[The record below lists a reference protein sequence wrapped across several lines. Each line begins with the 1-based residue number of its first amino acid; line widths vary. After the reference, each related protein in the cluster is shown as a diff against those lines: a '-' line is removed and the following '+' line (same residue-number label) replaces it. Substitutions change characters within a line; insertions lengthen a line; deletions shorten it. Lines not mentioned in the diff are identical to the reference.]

1 MRVNIRQ
8 WAILA
13 LFSVYGC
20 LSALW
25 PYSAYAESGQ
35 ADRSLLQKGLTIYE
49 IDQEL
54 IRIADQEIKL
64 QAQMLR
70 AERQIREA
78 EHSTSEAKIH
88 AAKVVRS
95 YYMGDRDTLW
105 ALLFSVGSFSDAVSV
120 LDYLQMILRN
130 DKQALQRHTDAWQ
143 RLAAVKKELAEA
155 HASLQRTKERYLQQR
170 EQLAALQKEVDDQL
184 ADSKEQAALLQQQM
198 LELNKL
204 WEDKGI
210 PLFKTYFQA
219 LAGAMQQL
227 PELVTSGD
235 GKNKNGNLV
244 MNGVNYTFQMTDGE
258 LNDFLRKKNERFRNL
273 TFHFYPDQVS
283 ASGQEGDIAVMIRG
297 SYEMATLD
305 DGTSKP
311 FIRFRIL
318 EMQFNGFSLP
328 STTVEEFEKS
338 FDLGIYPQ
346 NIASFLQVTGVRLE
360 EGKLSIMLKLA
371 L

>member
-1 MRVNIRQ
+1 MNIRR

-13 LFSVYGC
+13 LFSLYGC
-20 LSALW
+20 LSVLC
-25 PYSAYAESGQ
+25 PYSAFAESGQ

-54 IRIADQEIKL
+54 NRIADQETKL
-64 QAQMLR
+64 QAQLLS
-70 AERQIREA
+70 AEQQIREA

-88 AAKVVRS
+88 AAKVIRS
-95 YYMGDRDTLW
+95 YYMGDRDSLW
-105 ALLFSVGSFSDAVSV
+105 ALLFSIGSFSDAVSV

-143 RLAAVKKELAEA
+143 RLASVKKELAEA

-184 ADSKEQAALLQQQM
+184 ADRQEQAALLQQQM

-219 LAGAMQQL
+219 LASAMQQL
-227 PELVTSGD
+227 PELVASGS
-235 GKNKNGNLV
+235 GQNKNGNLV
-244 MNGVNYTFQMTDGE
+244 MNGVNYTFQMTDSE

-297 SYEMATLD
+297 SYEMAVMD
-305 DGTSKP
+305 DGTGKP

-346 NIASFLQVTGVRLE
+346 NIASFLQVTGVQLE

>member
-1 MRVNIRQ
+1 MNIRQ

-54 IRIADQEIKL
+54 SRIADQEVKL
-64 QAQMLR
+64 QAQMQS
-70 AERQIREA
+70 AEQQIREA

-95 YYMGDRDTLW
+95 YYMGDRDSLW
-105 ALLFSVGSFSDAVSV
+105 VLLFSVGSFSDAVSV

-143 RLAAVKKELAEA
+143 RLTSVKKELADA
-155 HASLQRTKERYLQQR
+155 HTSLQRTKERYLQQR
-170 EQLAALQKEVDDQL
+170 ERLAELQKEVDAQL
-184 ADSKEQAALLQQQM
+184 SDSKEQAALLQQM

-204 WEDKGI
+204 WENKGI

-227 PELVTSGD
+227 PELVTSGG

-244 MNGVNYTFQMTDGE
+244 MNGVNYTFQMTDSE

-297 SYEMATLD
+297 SYEMAVMD
-305 DGTSKP
+305 DGSGKP

-360 EGKLSIMLKLA
+360 EGKLSILLKLA

>member
-54 IRIADQEIKL
+54 SRIADQEIKL
-64 QAQMLR
+64 QAQMQS
-70 AERQIREA
+70 AEQQIREA

-95 YYMGDRDTLW
+95 YYMGDRDSLW
-105 ALLFSVGSFSDAVSV
+105 VLLFSVGSFSDAVSV

-143 RLAAVKKELAEA
+143 RLTSVKKELADA
-155 HASLQRTKERYLQQR
+155 HTSLQRTKERYLQQR
-170 EQLAALQKEVDDQL
+170 ERLAALQKEVDAQL
-184 ADSKEQAALLQQQM
+184 ADSKEQAALLQQM

-204 WEDKGI
+204 WENKGI

-227 PELVTSGD
+227 PELVTSGG

-244 MNGVNYTFQMTDGE
+244 MNGVNYTFQMTDSE
-258 LNDFLRKKNERFRNL
+258 LNDFLRKKNDRFRNL

-297 SYEMATLD
+297 SYEMAVMD
-305 DGTSKP
+305 DGSEKP

-346 NIASFLQVTGVRLE
+346 NIASFLQVTSVRLE
-360 EGKLSIMLKLA
+360 EGKLSILLKLA

>member
-1 MRVNIRQ
+1 MNIRQ

-54 IRIADQEIKL
+54 SRIADQEIKL
-64 QAQMLR
+64 QAQMQS
-70 AERQIREA
+70 AEQQIREA

-95 YYMGDRDTLW
+95 YYMGDRDSLW
-105 ALLFSVGSFSDAVSV
+105 VLLFSVGSFSDAVSV

-143 RLAAVKKELAEA
+143 RLTSVKKELADA
-155 HASLQRTKERYLQQR
+155 HTSLQRTKERYLQQR
-170 EQLAALQKEVDDQL
+170 ERLAALQKEVDAQL
-184 ADSKEQAALLQQQM
+184 ADSKEQAALLQQM

-204 WEDKGI
+204 WENKGI

-227 PELVTSGD
+227 PELVTSGG

-244 MNGVNYTFQMTDGE
+244 MNGVNYTFQMTDSE

-297 SYEMATLD
+297 SYEMAVMD
-305 DGTSKP
+305 DGSGKP

-360 EGKLSIMLKLA
+360 EGKLSILLKLA

>member
-1 MRVNIRQ
+1 MNIRQ

-54 IRIADQEIKL
+54 SRIADQEIKL
-64 QAQMLR
+64 QAQMQS
-70 AERQIREA
+70 AEQQIREA

-95 YYMGDRDTLW
+95 YYMGDRDSLW
-105 ALLFSVGSFSDAVSV
+105 VLLFSVGSFSDAVSV

-143 RLAAVKKELAEA
+143 RLTSVKKELADA
-155 HASLQRTKERYLQQR
+155 HTSLQRTKERYLQQR
-170 EQLAALQKEVDDQL
+170 ERLAALQKEVDAQL
-184 ADSKEQAALLQQQM
+184 ADSKEQAALLQQM

-204 WEDKGI
+204 WENKGI

-227 PELVTSGD
+227 PELVTSGGD
-235 GKNKNGNLV
+235 KNKNGNLV
-244 MNGVNYTFQMTDGE
+244 MNGVNYTFQMTDSE

-297 SYEMATLD
+297 SYEMAVMD
-305 DGTSKP
+305 DGSEKP

-360 EGKLSIMLKLA
+360 EGKLSILLKLA

>member
-1 MRVNIRQ
+1 MNIRQ

-54 IRIADQEIKL
+54 SRIADQEIKL
-64 QAQMLR
+64 QAQMQS
-70 AERQIREA
+70 AEQQIREA

-95 YYMGDRDTLW
+95 YYMGDRDSLW
-105 ALLFSVGSFSDAVSV
+105 VLLFSVGSFSDAVSV

-143 RLAAVKKELAEA
+143 RLTSVKKELADA
-155 HASLQRTKERYLQQR
+155 HTSLQRTKERYLQQR
-170 EQLAALQKEVDDQL
+170 ERLAALQKEVDAQL
-184 ADSKEQAALLQQQM
+184 ADSKEQAALLQQM

-204 WEDKGI
+204 WENKGI

-227 PELVTSGD
+227 PELVTSGG

-244 MNGVNYTFQMTDGE
+244 MNGVNYTFQMTDSE

-297 SYEMATLD
+297 SYEMALMD
-305 DGTSKP
+305 DGSGKP

-360 EGKLSIMLKLA
+360 EGKLSILLKLA

>member
-1 MRVNIRQ
+1 MRLNIRQ

-54 IRIADQEIKL
+54 TRISDQEIKL
-64 QAQMLR
+64 QAQMQS
-70 AERQIREA
+70 AEQQIREA

-95 YYMGDRDTLW
+95 YYMGDRDSLW

-130 DKQALQRHTDAWQ
+130 DQQALQRHTDAWQ
-143 RLAAVKKELAEA
+143 RLTSVKKELAEA
-155 HASLQRTKERYLQQR
+155 HTSLQQTKERYLQQR
-170 EQLAALQKEVDDQL
+170 EQLAALQKEVDAQL

-204 WEDKGI
+204 WENKGI

-219 LAGAMQQL
+219 LADAMQQL
-227 PELVTSGD
+227 PELVTSG
-235 GKNKNGNLV
+235 GEKKNSNLV
-244 MNGVNYTFQMTDGE
+244 MNGVNYTFQMTDSE

-273 TFHFYPDQVS
+273 TFHFYPDQIS

-297 SYEMATLD
+297 SYEMAAME
-305 DGTSKP
+305 DGTSKS

-338 FDLGIYPQ
+338 FTLGIYPQ
-346 NIASFLQVTGVRLE
+346 HIASFLQVTGVRLE

>member
-25 PYSAYAESGQ
+25 PYSAYAESRQ

-54 IRIADQEIKL
+54 SRIADQEIKL
-64 QAQMLR
+64 QTQMQS
-70 AERQIREA
+70 AEQQIREA

-95 YYMGDRDTLW
+95 YYMGDRDSLW
-105 ALLFSVGSFSDAVSV
+105 TLLFSVGSFSDAVSV
-120 LDYLQMILRN
+120 LDYLQMILHN

-143 RLAAVKKELAEA
+143 RLTSVKKELAEA
-155 HASLQRTKERYLQQR
+155 HTSLQQTKERYLQQR
-170 EQLAALQKEVDDQL
+170 ERLAALQKEVNAQL

-227 PELVTSGD
+227 PELVTSGGD
-235 GKNKNGNLV
+235 MNKNGNLV
-244 MNGVNYTFQMTDGE
+244 MNGVNYTFQMTDSE
-258 LNDFLRKKNERFRNL
+258 LNDFLRKKDERFRNL
-273 TFHFYPDQVS
+273 TFHFYPDQIS
-283 ASGQEGDIAVMIRG
+283 ASGQEGGIAVMIRG
-297 SYEMATLD
+297 SYEMAAME

-338 FDLGIYPQ
+338 FNLGIYPQ
-346 NIASFLQVTGVRLE
+346 HIASFLQVTGVRLE